1 MTDKLLRLKKMQ
13 DDELVLLS
21 QQGDHEATN
30 ELLERYKPMVRKKSN
45 TLFLMG
51 ADAEDL
57 IQEGMI
63 GLFLALR
70 EYDAAREA
78 SFKTYANICVAGQ
91 MHHAIA
97 AAAREKHKPLN
108 GAMSLDMEQ
117 HEGEGDTL
125 ESLLIDIE
133 ENEPENLY
141 IDQEN
146 VTDLMSRIHHA
157 LSPLEWQVFCNYI
170 RGENYRDIARSLDKS
185 EKSIDNALNR
195 IKKKTMALLKEGSN

>member
-1 MTDKLLRLKKMQ
+1 MGKTELSDN
-13 DDELVLLS
+13 ELVLLS

-30 ELLERYKPMVRKKSN
+30 ELLERYKPMVRRKSN

-70 EYDAAREA
+70 EFDPKREA
-78 SFKTYANICVAGQ
+78 SFKTFANICVSGQ
-91 MHHAIA
+91 MNHAIRA
-97 AAAREKHKPLN
+97 ALREKHKPLN
-108 GAMSLDMEQ
+108 GALSLDVEQ

-125 ESLLIDIE
+125 ESLLLDLE
-133 ENEPENLY
+133 EKEPENLY
-141 IDQEN
+141 IEQEN
-146 VTDLMSRIHHA
+146 VTDLMSRIKKA
-157 LSPLEWQVFCNYI
+157 LSELEWQVFCRYI
-170 RGENYRDIARSLDKS
+170 HGDGYREIARALNKS

-195 IKKKTMALLKEGSN
+195 IKKKAGALLEEGSN